1 MGAAAWELENIL
13 LKPVSPFFFLH
24 RVRLFPFGED
34 VISVRSLLNV
44 VVLRVQMPRK
54 IIERKKATFPNIRK
68 VDLKTP

>member
-44 VVLRVQMPRK
+44 VVLRVQMP
-54 IIERKKATFPNIRK
+54 
-68 VDLKTP
+68 